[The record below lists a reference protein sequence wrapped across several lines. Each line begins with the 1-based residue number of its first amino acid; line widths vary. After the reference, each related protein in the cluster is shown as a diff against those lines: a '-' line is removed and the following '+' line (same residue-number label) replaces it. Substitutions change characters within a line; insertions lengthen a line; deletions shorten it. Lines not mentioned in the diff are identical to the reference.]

1 MEGDSAGGTW
11 NESIGGAGLLEEG
24 KVLITS
30 EEGIVQDVVA
40 AAVAGEDVEYY
51 PGLLSPGFVNCHCHL
66 ELSHMRGMLPEGAG
80 LVDFLTAVMR
90 RRGESAE
97 GTGGRG
103 GVGDA
108 GAGGGAGGESGV
120 GAVGG
125 SGAGSAGGIRGGR
138 DVGSIGGVQLSREQA
153 MADGEQ
159 EMLDNGIVA
168 VGDICN
174 TADTVSLKTEGR
186 LYYHN
191 FIETVGFIE
200 QSAGD
205 RFAQSLSVF
214 KAFAEAYALPIEA
227 NSIVPHAPY
236 SVSSALFKLA
246 AGFPGNHILTIHNQE
261 SEEENRFYLSG
272 EGDFL
277 RLYAQMGL
285 DVSFFQGTGKRS
297 LASYLPYFYRNQS
310 LILVHNVATRE
321 EDLRGVGVGGGGLH
335 SGAIVEPAG
344 GPTLYFCLCPNA
356 NLFISGLLP
365 DVDMLV
371 RNECTIV
378 LGTDSLASNH
388 QLSILEEM
396 KTLQKAFPQL
406 GTTQLLQW
414 ATGNGARALQLDGV
428 LGSFRPGKQPG
439 VVLIGGLD
447 GQRLGDRVTARRLL

>member
-1 MEGDSAGGTW
+1 M
-11 NESIGGAGLLEEG
+11 EEG

-40 AAVAGEDVEYY
+40 AAAAGEDVEYY

-66 ELSHMRGMLPEGAG
+66 ELSHMRGMLPEGTG

-90 RRGESAE
+90 RRGEAAAGAGS
-97 GTGGRG
+97 GG
-103 GVGDA
+103 GVG
-108 GAGGGAGGESGV
+108 GAGGGGAGSVDGIRGGGG

-125 SGAGSAGGIRGGR
+125 VR
-138 DVGSIGGVQLSREQA
+138 LSREQA

-174 TADTVSLKTEGR
+174 TADTMSLKTEGR

-191 FIETVGFIE
+191 FIETVGFVE
-200 QSAGD
+200 QSARD
-205 RFAQSLSVF
+205 RFAQSVSVF
-214 KAFAEAYALPIEA
+214 KAFAEAYSLPIEA

-236 SVSSALFKLA
+236 SVSSALFKLVT
-246 AGFPGNHILTIHNQE
+246 GFPGNHILTIHNQE
-261 SEEENRFYLSG
+261 SEEENMFYLSG
-272 EGDFL
+272 KGDFL

-297 LASYLPYFYRNQS
+297 LVSYLPYFYRNQS

-321 EDLRGVGVGGGGLH
+321 EDLRAAGFGGGAV
-335 SGAIVEPAG
+335 GAAG

-356 NLFISGLLP
+356 NLYISGLLP

-371 RNECTIV
+371 RNGCTIV

-388 QLSILEEM
+388 QLNILEEM

-406 GTTQLLQW
+406 DTAQLLQW

-447 GQRLGDRVTARRLL
+447 GQRLGEGAKARRLL